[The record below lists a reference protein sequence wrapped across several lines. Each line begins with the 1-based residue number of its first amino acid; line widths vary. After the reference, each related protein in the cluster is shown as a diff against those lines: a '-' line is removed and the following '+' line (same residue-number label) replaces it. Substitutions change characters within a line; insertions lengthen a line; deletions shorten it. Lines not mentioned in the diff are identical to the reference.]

1 MGDYPRDIEDFHSTL
16 LMLKGISSVESGVDS
31 LEEID
36 SFMMRQPEYAH
47 LPHASLLRTNG
58 GLDGEVLIQFEFI
71 IDYSIESMQSLEFIS
86 WFVRDSAR
94 GGTRVQLRPFALPPE
109 TPYGRQLGSTLKF
122 HLDLFVDGINETL
135 EPAFEIIRKLN
146 ESLNLFI
153 KLYKIPLKG

>member
-1 MGDYPRDIEDFHSTL
+1 MEDYPRDIEDFHSTL
-16 LMLKGISSVESGVDS
+16 LMLKGISSIESGIDS

-36 SFMMRQPEYAH
+36 LFMMRQPEYAY

-58 GLDGEVLIQFEFI
+58 GLEGEVLIQFEFI

-94 GGTRVQLRPFALPPE
+94 GGTKVQLRPFALPPE